1 MLLDDNILLTKILVY
16 FITFTYHDLM
26 LHSNTEC

>member
-16 FITFTYHDLM
+16 SITFRYHDLQC
-26 LHSNTEC
+26 NVTF